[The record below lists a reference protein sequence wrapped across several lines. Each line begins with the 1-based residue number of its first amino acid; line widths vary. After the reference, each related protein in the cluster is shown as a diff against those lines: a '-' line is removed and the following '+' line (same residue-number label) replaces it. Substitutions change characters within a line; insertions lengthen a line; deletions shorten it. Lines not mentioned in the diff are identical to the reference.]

1 MDVSLTNDQYRG
13 MTYPDRRVD
22 SEKKN
27 SIKVLEDVDREA
39 FVKFIFD
46 SIASYDKK

>member
-13 MTYPDRRVD
+13 MTYPDRRTD
-22 SEKKN
+22 APIKN
-27 SIKVLEDVDREA
+27 QIKVLEDVDREA

-46 SIASYDKK
+46 SLASYDK